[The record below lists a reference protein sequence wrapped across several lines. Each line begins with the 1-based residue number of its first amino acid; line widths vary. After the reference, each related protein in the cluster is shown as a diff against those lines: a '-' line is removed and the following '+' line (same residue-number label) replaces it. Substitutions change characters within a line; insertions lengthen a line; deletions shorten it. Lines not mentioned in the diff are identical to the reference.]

1 MIGMRRLRG
10 AVAAIYRN
18 MWALAGGAFVSFF
31 VLGLLT
37 SFWPF
42 ITDLDSFV
50 IRLGAG
56 FVLGA
61 VLSFLSSSWGGRSA
75 SAAAGAG
82 FVVGAFAG
90 GAAGLVLLGA
100 TSGVIAGGLVGAEVH
115 RPYESTFKK

>member
-1 MIGMRRLRG
+1 MGRLRG
-10 AVAAIYRN
+10 VAAAVYRN
-18 MWALAGGAFVSFF
+18 MWGFAGGAFISYF

-37 SFWPF
+37 KFWPF

-56 FVLGA
+56 SALGA
-61 VLSFLSSSWGGRSA
+61 IVSFLSSRWGGTGA

-82 FVVGAFAG
+82 FVVGALAG
-90 GAAGLVLLGA
+90 GAAGLVLVGVASGA
-100 TSGVIAGGLVGAEVH
+100 IAGGLVGAEVH